1 MARTLE
7 RPSAGGTPSPPRTT
21 VSELPG
27 RGFQPTPAGWAAR
40 AGAVLAPLMVG
51 VWYVRSNAPVRS
63 DALATAAV
71 IAIGALS
78 LNVLVGYTGQI
89 SLGHQAFIGIGAF
102 TSAYIISES
111 HQPFLVG
118 VVVALLV
125 GAVQAVVLGLI
136 ALRVRGLYFALVTLA
151 WGKVAEQC
159 LFRLKSFTRGGAGA
173 EAPRP
178 SGFTTDKAYL
188 MVCLVGLAL
197 ILLVDWRLVAT
208 KAGRAMQALRESPQ
222 VAANYGVDVKGYT
235 LYAFAVAGA
244 YAGVAGAL
252 FASRRLT
259 VQSGDF
265 DFAGIALT
273 YLIVTVVGGLRRRG
287 GIVAFSLLYVL
298 GGEYLP
304 DLARAIG
311 VRTIE
316 VNAGYYIQALSAVL
330 AILTLIF
337 QPDGLGTITA
347 PVGRWL
353 RGERFQL
360 AHGGGALGR
369 GGGGDARP

>member
-7 RPSAGGTPSPPRTT
+7 RPAGGAPVPPHPAVVR
-21 VSELPG
+21 LPE
-27 RGFQPTPAGWAAR
+27 RGFRPTAAGWAAR
-40 AGAVLAPLMVG
+40 AAAVVVPLIVG
-51 VWYVRSNAPVRS
+51 VWYVEANAQVRS

-118 VVVALLV
+118 VLVALLV

-159 LFRLKSFTRGGAGA
+159 LFRLKSLTRGGAGA
-173 EAPRP
+173 QAPRP
-178 SGFTTDKAYL
+178 SGFTTDRAYL
-188 MVCLVGLAL
+188 LVCLVGLAL

-235 LYAFAVAGA
+235 LYAFAVSGA

-311 VRTIE
+311 VHTIE
-316 VNAGYYIQALSAVL
+316 VNAGYYIQAFSAVL
-330 AILTLIF
+330 AIFTLIY

-347 PVGRWL
+347 PIGRWL

>member
-1 MARTLE
+1 
-7 RPSAGGTPSPPRTT
+7 
-21 VSELPG
+21 
-27 RGFQPTPAGWAAR
+27 
-40 AGAVLAPLMVG
+40 
-51 VWYVRSNAPVRS
+51 
-63 DALATAAV
+63 
-71 IAIGALS
+71 
-78 LNVLVGYTGQI
+78 
-89 SLGHQAFIGIGAF
+89 
-102 TSAYIISES
+102 
-111 HQPFLVG
+111 
-118 VVVALLV
+118 
-125 GAVQAVVLGLI
+125 
-136 ALRVRGLYFALVTLA
+136 
-151 WGKVAEQC
+151 
-159 LFRLKSFTRGGAGA
+159 
-173 EAPRP
+173 
-178 SGFTTDKAYL
+178 
-188 MVCLVGLAL
+188 
-197 ILLVDWRLVAT
+197 
-208 KAGRAMQALRESPQ
+208 MQALRESPQ

-311 VRTIE
+311 VHTIE

-353 RGERFQL
+353 KGERFQL